1 MTSNHSH
8 PKALP
13 YLCLTEM
20 WERFGFYVVQ
30 GMLVLYMTKALHFS
44 DDSGYTTMGAFWAL
58 AYLSPFVGGSLA
70 DRLLGFKTSTL
81 LGGIFLSCGYA
92 MLALPWPGGFY
103 FSLATIIIGN
113 GLLKP
118 SISSLLGSL
127 YEMGNPNRESGF
139 TLFYIG
145 INFGALMAGVSS
157 GYIKNNFGWHAGFA
171 LASIGLV
178 IGLVTFIIGLKNMA
192 ELHPHSNNT
201 RPKIHLMAKLSIA
214 LGCVVT
220 IYLIGLLLQNSTLSK
235 WLLPVGGIALLIYLA
250 IMTWQ
255 QESDFRKRLLTLNTL
270 IISSVV
276 FWMIYMQMFFS
287 YSLFIDRLVNKEWLG
302 IQIPT
307 TAFYAVE
314 NLFIVILGP
323 AFAWSWQTLNQANK
337 NPSSF
342 SKFVFAIAFAG
353 LGSLTLF
360 ASTYFPDGNS
370 LINPLWI
377 VVAYFLVAFG
387 ELLL

>member
-1 MTSNHSH
+1 MTATHSH

-81 LGGIFLSCGYA
+81 LGGIFLSSGYA

-127 YEMGNPNRESGF
+127 YERGNPNRESGF

-145 INFGALMAGVSS
+145 INFGALLAGVSS
-157 GYIKNNFGWHAGFA
+157 GYIKDTFGWNAGFA

-178 IGLVTFIIGLKNMA
+178 IGLLTFVFGLKNMA
-192 ELHPHSNNT
+192 ELQPYTHHT
-201 RPKIHLMAKLSIA
+201 RPKISLFAKIAIA

-220 IYLIGLLLQNSTLSK
+220 IYLIAMVLQNSTLSK
-235 WLLPVGGIALLIYLA
+235 WLLPIGGIVNVEYVDYFI
-250 IMTWQ
+250 
-255 QESDFRKRLLTLNTL
+255 R
-270 IISSVV
+270 SVLDDLHANV
-276 FWMIYMQMFFS
+276 F
-287 YSLFIDRLVNKEWLG
+287 
-302 IQIPT
+302 
-307 TAFYAVE
+307 
-314 NLFIVILGP
+314 
-323 AFAWSWQTLNQANK
+323 
-337 NPSSF
+337 
-342 SKFVFAIAFAG
+342 
-353 LGSLTLF
+353 
-360 ASTYFPDGNS
+360 
-370 LINPLWI
+370 
-377 VVAYFLVAFG
+377 FL
-387 ELLL
+387 